1 MINRIVA
8 TLVASLVASTV
19 SMPFDTLR
27 MRLYTQRPLPNGKWP
42 YEGSLDCLSKIM
54 KYEANIKNNGN
65 LQCLYAGFLPYF
77 GRFFLIALVSQ
88 YLLDFYRQGNF
99 IQELWV
105 PASYSRSSSI
115 AYSPYEPFT
124 LAYHRGA
131 VAKVREDM
139 EETAGFTPDMKPLKV
154 V

>member
-8 TLVASLVASTV
+8 TLVASLVASTI

-42 YEGSLDCLSKIM
+42 YEGSLDCLSKII

-65 LQCLYAGFLPYF
+65 LQCLYPGFLPYF

-88 YLLDFYRQGNF
+88 YLLDFYRSGNF
-99 IQELWV
+99 IQELWT
-105 PASYSRSSSI
+105 PGSYSRVPTI
-115 AYSPYEPFT
+115 ALNVYEPFT
-124 LAYHRGA
+124 LAYHKGT
-131 VAKVREDM
+131 VAKVTEDI
-139 EETAGFTPDMKPLKV
+139 EETAGLTPDLKPLKV